1 MQTSGCARRLLGTL
15 GVKAEEL
22 MSTNFFELPKDLPR
36 PVDDG
41 AASHLEGMT
50 LPKIRLAATNGV
62 SVDLAGIQG
71 RVVIYI
77 YPMTGRPGVALPD
90 GWDGIPG
97 ARGCTPQ
104 SCAFRDHHSELKSL
118 ETSVFGLSAQTT
130 DYQKEARDRLHLP
143 FELLSDSELRLKQ
156 ALGLPTFEVAGI
168 ELYKRL
174 TLIAESGRI
183 QKVFYPVFP
192 PDRNADD
199 VLAWLRQ
206 NAQQGA
212 AGDAPQAAR
221 P

>member
-1 MQTSGCARRLLGTL
+1 MRRGKTRTL

-118 ETSVFGLSAQTT
+118 EASVFGLSAQTT

-156 ALGLPTFEVAGI
+156 ALGLPTFEVAGM